1 MAFELDPDFDKREV
15 FIQPQT
21 RRHRSAYRSP
31 ISSEDMNLYHQDAV
45 SDINYLYT
53 KLDAI
58 QAEWQTRVDEFV
70 YLGQYEYQTGETLL
84 SLREYLNELKIIRQ
98 EIEGMTD
105 A

>member
-31 ISSEDMNLYHQDAV
+31 ISSEDMNLHHQDAV

-58 QAEWQTRVDEFV
+58 QADWEAKLVEFV
-70 YLGQYEYQTGETLL
+70 ETGQYEYQTGETLL
-84 SLREYLNELKIIRQ
+84 SLYQYLDELKVIRQ